1 MTDVNNEEVRTYKLT
16 SKAVINNELKD
27 ADAIT
32 ITKVAADH
40 IRRYIEQRGAGIGIK
55 VAIKEVGCSGMMY
68 VVDFIDQVNDS
79 DYRFPIDN
87 TISIYVDQVSFVY
100 LKGTEIDYVRKGLN
114 ENFEFYNPNSK
125 STCGCGESFT
135 I

>member
-1 MTDVNNEEVRTYKLT
+1 MDAKNEAERTYKFATEAL
-16 SKAVINNELKD
+16 ANNELKD

-32 ITKVAADH
+32 ITKAAADH
-40 IRRYIEQRGAGIGIK
+40 IQRHIKQRGAGIGIK
-55 VAIKEVGCSGMMY
+55 VGIKEVGCSGMMY

-87 TISIYVDQVSFVY
+87 AVSVYVDQDSFIY
-100 LKGTEIDYVRKGLN
+100 LKGTKIDYVRKGLS

-135 I
+135 M